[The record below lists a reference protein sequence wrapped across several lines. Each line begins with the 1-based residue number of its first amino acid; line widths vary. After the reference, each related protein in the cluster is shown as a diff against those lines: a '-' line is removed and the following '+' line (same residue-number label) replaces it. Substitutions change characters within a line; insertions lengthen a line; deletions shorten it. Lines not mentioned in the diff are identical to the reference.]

1 MVTRENIIKRLAQL
15 GYATSET
22 DNEVIDFEMEKILN
36 YVMNYCNITEIP
48 EILDQRIIDRIC
60 GEFLFYQK
68 NSGNLEGFD
77 YDAVIK
83 EIKEGD
89 TTLKYATGSDGDTA
103 ESRFDKFLN
112 KMERGFDKWITP
124 YRKLRW

>member
-1 MVTRENIIKRLAQL
+1 MVTTENIIKRLSQL
-15 GYATSET
+15 GYIV
-22 DNEVIDFEMEKILN
+22 NESDDEIIEFELEKILN
-36 YVMNYCNITEIP
+36 YVKNYCNITEIP
-48 EILDQRIIDRIC
+48 EILDPRIIDRVC

-68 NSGNLEGFD
+68 NSGQLEGFD
-77 YDAVIK
+77 YDTVIK

-89 TTLKYATGSDGDTA
+89 TTLKYATGADGDTA

-124 YRKLRW
+124 HRKLRW

>member
-1 MVTRENIIKRLAQL
+1 MVTKKNIINRLAQL
-15 GYATSET
+15 GYIAKET
-22 DNEVIDFEMEKILN
+22 DDEIIEFELEKILN

-48 EILDQRIIDRIC
+48 EILDPRIIDRVC

-68 NSGNLEGFD
+68 DSGQLEGFD

-89 TTLKYATGSDGDTA
+89 TTLKYATGADGDTA

-112 KMERGFDKWITP
+112 KMERGFDKWIAP
-124 YRKLRW
+124 HRKLRW

>member
-1 MVTRENIIKRLAQL
+1 MVTNEHIVKRLGQL
-15 GYATSET
+15 GYTATDEDSAI
-22 DNEVIDFEMEKILN
+22 IDFELEKILN

-48 EILDQRIIDRIC
+48 DILDSRIIDRIC

-89 TTLKYATGSDGDTA
+89 TTLKYAAGSDGDTA

>member
-1 MVTRENIIKRLAQL
+1 MVTKENVIKRLTQL
-15 GYATSET
+15 GYVAKET
-22 DNEVIDFEMEKILN
+22 EEEIIDFELEKILN

-48 EILDQRIIDRIC
+48 EILDPRIIDRVC

-68 NSGNLEGFD
+68 DSGQLEGFD

-89 TTLKYATGSDGDTA
+89 TTLKYATGADGDTA

-112 KMERGFDKWITP
+112 KMERGFDKWIAP
-124 YRKLRW
+124 HRKLRW

>member
-1 MVTRENIIKRLAQL
+1 MVTNEHIVKRLGQL
-15 GYATSET
+15 GYTATDEDSAI
-22 DNEVIDFEMEKILN
+22 IDFELEKILN

-48 EILDQRIIDRIC
+48 NILDPRIIDRIC

-89 TTLKYATGSDGDTA
+89 TTLKYTTGSDGDTA

>member
-1 MVTRENIIKRLAQL
+1 MVTNEHIVKRLGQL
-15 GYATSET
+15 GYTATDEDSAI
-22 DNEVIDFEMEKILN
+22 IDFELEKILN

-48 EILDQRIIDRIC
+48 DILDPRIIDRIC

>member
-1 MVTRENIIKRLAQL
+1 MVTNENIIKRLTQL
-15 GYATSET
+15 GYVVTESDDET
-22 DNEVIDFEMEKILN
+22 IEFELNKILN

-48 EILDQRIIDRIC
+48 EILDPRITDRVC
-60 GEFLFYQK
+60 GEFLFYKK
-68 NSGNLEGFD
+68 NGGQLDDFD

-89 TTLKYATGSDGDTA
+89 TTLKYATGSDGDTP

-112 KMERGFDKWITP
+112 KLERGFDKWLTHFRRIS
-124 YRKLRW
+124 W

>member
-1 MVTRENIIKRLAQL
+1 MVTNEHIVKRLGQL
-15 GYATSET
+15 GYTATDEDSAI
-22 DNEVIDFEMEKILN
+22 IDFELEKILN

-48 EILDQRIIDRIC
+48 NILDPRIIDRIC